1 MRILREIIHW
11 LFFFFVPVLA
21 TVLLVRIAAAAARW
35 VMMRRGWLDRVRT
48 RWFDPGRETETFLL
62 AWLSLSLL
70 RGYGAFV
77 PVPDW
82 PFYVVFAFWS
92 LRLVGEARVRFAV
105 LRRPNDTRA
114 LHEAGFF
121 MDKRGPL
128 ATRAATV
135 GLAIALYFSIAP
147 VHTLL
152 DRITTS
158 LLQTAARFAP

>member
-21 TVLLVRIAAAAARW
+21 AILLVRLAAAAARW
-35 VMMRRGWLDRVRT
+35 AMMRRGWLDRVRT
-48 RWFDPGRETETFLL
+48 RRLDPGREAETFLL
-62 AWLSLSLL
+62 ALLSLSLL

-82 PFYVVFAFWS
+82 PLYVVFGVWT
-92 LRLVGEARVRFAV
+92 LRLAGEARVRFAL
-105 LRRPNDTRA
+105 LRKPADTRA

-121 MDKRGPL
+121 FDRRGPL

-135 GLAIALYFSIAP
+135 ALAVAAYFLIPP
-147 VHTLL
+147 VHLLL

-158 LLQTAARFAP
+158 LLQTAAGLAP

>member
-21 TVLLVRIAAAAARW
+21 TILLVRLAATTTRW
-35 VMMRRGWLDRVRT
+35 AMMRRGWLDRVRT
-48 RWFDPGRETETFLL
+48 RRLDPGREAETFLL
-62 AWLSLSLL
+62 ALLSLSLL

-82 PFYVVFAFWS
+82 PLYTIFGLWI
-92 LRLVGEARVRFAV
+92 LRLPQEARLRFTL
-105 LRRPNDTRA
+105 LRKPADTRA

-121 MDKRGPL
+121 FDRRGPL

-135 GLAIALYFSIAP
+135 ALAAAAYFLTVP
-147 VHTLL
+147 LRTLL
-152 DRITTS
+152 DKITTL
-158 LLQTAARFAP
+158 LLQAAASLAP

>member
-11 LFFFFVPVLA
+11 LFFFFVPILA
-21 TVLLVRIAAAAARW
+21 TVLLVRLAAAAARW
-35 VMMRRGWLDRVRT
+35 AMMGRGWLDRVRT
-48 RWFDPGRETETFLL
+48 RWLDPGREAETFLL
-62 AWLSLSLL
+62 ALLSLSLL

-82 PFYVVFAFWS
+82 PLYVVFGVWT
-92 LRLVGEARVRFAV
+92 LRLIGEARVRFAL
-105 LRRPNDTRA
+105 LRKPADTRA

-121 MDKRGPL
+121 FDKRGPL

-135 GLAIALYFSIAP
+135 ALAVAAYFLIVPLHS
-147 VHTLL
+147 LL

-158 LLQTAARFAP
+158 LLQTAAGLAP